1 MRALIPHFIN
11 EQFRKENFAGEFEAL
26 TLHVDIT
33 GFTTLTEKLMLY
45 GKEGVEQ
52 LSSELNLI
60 FDPLVRSVYAQG
72 GFIATFAGDAF
83 TALFPVSTVTKADVE
98 KVSQCA
104 LSIHRFFLGHTTLT
118 TIYGTFEISAKISL
132 GIGQVEWCI
141 IGEGKRF
148 TYLFRGTAIDSCLV
162 AQKATSGKYIG
173 IAPDLVKVLS
183 SVAEMTTG
191 QQQQELRSLKQEVPE
206 RVVDLPILKRAD
218 LEPFVLDAV
227 VDFQEQAEFRNVAT
241 VFMSIEWIDPQA
253 SQLFIKDVLALA
265 SQYGGYF
272 NKLDY
277 SEKGTVVLVVF
288 GAPITY
294 ANDLVRAANFVQA
307 LKQSTSNVRWR
318 AGITYGTAYAGFL
331 GGSKRSE
338 YTVIGDAVNLSAR
351 QMDAA
356 AWNEVWVSANVAD
369 TLRQSGYSLDT
380 IGEMLFKGKQNPL
393 TIYRLNNPIQQPIQF
408 VQNRVD
414 LVGRRTE
421 LVLLRG
427 WLDPLLNNRFAGV
440 ITIYGEAG
448 MGKSYLVSEFKVRT
462 PQFSWYYC
470 PTDEILQQSLN
481 PFRFFLR
488 RYFDQSEA
496 RSLQENQLHFDSI
509 LNNLIASLPVSDTV
523 ELGSE
528 LERLRPVLAAL
539 VNIRIEGS
547 LYEQLEPKL
556 RFDNML
562 VAIKTLFLS
571 ESLRKPVIVHI
582 EDAHWLDIDS
592 LQLIKTL
599 TRNVAKYPIVI
610 LMTSRYQDDGKLY
623 EYDFDFDV
631 IQHNLDLIPLLLRDI
646 KLLAE
651 HKLEAPIDDAFAAI
665 LASKASGNPLFIEQL
680 VLDLRERRALV
691 QNANG
696 MWTILK
702 QEIPQVPSSISA
714 VLVARL
720 DRLVADVRSVVYT
733 ATVLGHEFEV
743 RLLSAMLRND
753 SDLLPKVQRAEREA
767 IWSRLDEIRYIFRHA
782 LLRDTAYD
790 MQLRSR
796 LRELHRLAA
805 DAIEQLYVSDLELH
819 YADLAYHANR
829 ARDTKREI
837 HYSKLAG
844 QQAAARF
851 ANAEAIKYFSR
862 VLDLV
867 PESDPLS
874 RFEILL
880 SRERVYDILGARV
893 EQNKD
898 LDSLQSLAEQLD
910 NNDKRAE
917 VLLRSAIHAEI
928 TGDYKATVIAGEK
941 ITSLTESPQ
950 LKSSGYLYWGLG
962 LVRQAEYEPGGK
974 LLDRALEVAQ
984 GNNLPQIE
992 ADARRSLGII
1002 AVNIGDFNKAQMYFE
1017 LAQKSY
1023 EAAGNRRSVNNI
1035 MNNLGT
1041 IGFSTGNYPSALSYM
1056 QQAAKGYL
1064 DTGDRFGESVVNNN
1078 LGAIFGLLRNYAAAL
1093 SLTERSLYVSYEI
1106 GNRRS
1111 VLHSLAN
1118 LITFAVTLGDFERA
1132 DTMYSEAVQLAEE
1145 LNDREKLIYIMGSKI
1160 LGEYYQGKLDQAY
1173 QEAQNG
1179 LKITQEIKSPPLSGL
1194 MHILKGH
1201 LEFALNK
1208 IDEAEV
1214 SYGEAMRL
1222 NIEIGETHLAV
1233 EPLAGLARVALA
1245 RGNHDKALQEV
1256 NKVLEHLN
1264 TESLDGTNEPIQLYL
1279 TSYRVLHGLNDPR
1292 ANKILETAHTYLQ
1305 ETVLK
1310 IPDERRRQMFLNNIP
1325 HHRELMQLWQASSL
1339 GNSTL

>member
-45 GKEGVEQ
+45 GNEGVEQ

-83 TALFPVSTVTKADVE
+83 TALFPVSIVSKDDVE
-98 KVSQCA
+98 KVSRCA
-104 LSIHRFFLGHTTLT
+104 LTIHQFFLDHTTLT
-118 TIYGTFEISAKISL
+118 TTYGPFEISAKISL
-132 GIGQVEWCI
+132 GIGTVEWCI

-148 TYLFRGTAIDSCLV
+148 TYLFRGTAIDSCLA

-183 SVAEMTTG
+183 DVAEITTD
-191 QQQQELRSLKQEVPE
+191 QQPYQLLSLKHDIPE
-206 RVVDLPILKRAD
+206 QLVELPILQRSD

-227 VDFQEQAEFRNVAT
+227 IDFQEQAEFRNVAT
-241 VFMSIEWIDPQA
+241 VFMSVEWIDPQA
-253 SQLFIKDVLALA
+253 SQLFIKGILALV

-277 SEKGTVVLVVF
+277 SEKGIVVLVVF

-294 ANDLVRAANFVQA
+294 ANDLVRVANFVLA
-307 LKQSTSNVRWR
+307 LKRIALNVRWR

-331 GGSKRSE
+331 GGSERSE

-369 TLRQSGYSLDT
+369 TLRHAGYSLDT
-380 IGEMLFKGKQNPL
+380 IGEISFKGKQNPL
-393 TIYRLNNPIQQPIQF
+393 SIYRLNNPIQHPIES

-421 LVLLRG
+421 LVLLRE
-427 WLDPLLNNRFAGV
+427 WLDPLLNKRFAGV

-448 MGKSYLVSEFKVRT
+448 MGKSYLVSEFKGMT
-462 PQFSWYYC
+462 LQFSWYYC

-496 RSLQENQLHFDSI
+496 RSLQENQLRFDLI
-509 LNNLIASLPVSDTV
+509 LGDLIDSLPASHTV

-528 LERLRPVLAAL
+528 LDRLRPVLAAL
-539 VNIRIEGS
+539 VNIRLEGS

-562 VAIKTLFLS
+562 VAIKTLFIS
-571 ESLRKPVIVHI
+571 ESLRKPVIVNI
-582 EDAHWLDIDS
+582 EDAHWLDTDS
-592 LQLIKTL
+592 RQLIKTL
-599 TRNVAKYPIVI
+599 TRNVANYPIVI
-610 LMTSRYQDDGKLY
+610 LMTSRYQDDGKLF
-623 EYDFDFDV
+623 EFDFDSDV
-631 IQHNLDLIPLLLRDI
+631 MQHNLNLIPLLLRDI

-651 HKLEAPIDDAFAAI
+651 HILDAQIDDAFAEI

-680 VLDLRERRALV
+680 VLDLRERGALI
-691 QNANG
+691 QNATG
-696 MWTILK
+696 VWTIVK
-702 QEIPQVPSSISA
+702 KEIPQVPSNISA
-714 VLVARL
+714 VLIARL

-743 RLLSAMLRND
+743 RLLSTMLKND
-753 SDLLPKVQRAEREA
+753 SNLDHKVEQAAREA
-767 IWSRLDEIRYIFRHA
+767 IWLRLDEIRYIFRHA

-805 DAIEQLYVSDLELH
+805 DAIEQLYASDLEPH

-829 ARDTKREI
+829 ATDSKREI
-837 HYSKLAG
+837 YYARLAG

-862 VLDLV
+862 VLELM
-867 PESDPLS
+867 PESDPAS
-874 RFEILL
+874 RFDILL
-880 SRERVYDILGARV
+880 ARERVYDILGARI

-898 LDSLQSLAEQLD
+898 FDSLQGLAEQLD

-917 VLLRSAIHAEI
+917 VLLRRAIHAEI
-928 TGDYKATVIAGEK
+928 TGDYKATVISGEK
-941 ITSLTESPQ
+941 ITNLTELPQ

-962 LVRQAEYEPGGK
+962 HVRQAEYETGGK
-974 LLDRALEVAQ
+974 LLERALEVAQ

-1002 AVNIGDFNKAQMYFE
+1002 AINVGDFNKAQVYFE

-1041 IGFSTGNYPSALSYM
+1041 IGFSTGNYPNALSYM
-1056 QQAAKGYL
+1056 QKASKGYL

-1078 LGAIFGLLRNYAAAL
+1078 LGAIFGLLRNYAAAF
-1093 SLTERSLYVSYEI
+1093 SFTERSLYVSYEI

-1111 VLHSLAN
+1111 ILHSLAN
-1118 LITFAVTLGDFERA
+1118 LSTFAVTLGDFERA
-1132 DTMYSEAVQLAEE
+1132 HSIYSEAVQLAEE

-1160 LGEYYQGKLDQAY
+1160 LGDYYMGKYEQAY

-1201 LEFALNK
+1201 LEIALNK

-1214 SYGEAMRL
+1214 SYGEALRL

-1233 EPLAGLARVALA
+1233 EPRAGLARVALT

-1256 NKVLEHLN
+1256 NQVLEHLN
-1264 TESLDGTNEPIQLYL
+1264 SESLDGTNEPIQLYL
-1279 TSYRVLHGLNDPR
+1279 TCYRVLHELSDPR
-1292 ANKILETAHTYLQ
+1292 ENKILETAHTYLQ
-1305 ETVLK
+1305 ETTLK

-1325 HHRELMQLWQASSL
+1325 HHRELIQLWKTSGS